1 MLHLL
6 DIEIQVFLIIKEV
19 KVLSLDNKIILALI
33 NTCKSLNNFITH
45 NNRIKII
52 IIEVQLVHIKID
64 SICQVIAKVF
74 LDKYFRLMKLQD

>member
-45 NNRIKII
+45 YNRIKII
-52 IIEVQLVHIKID
+52 IKEVQLVHIKID

>member
-52 IIEVQLVHIKID
+52 IKEVQLVHIKID

>member
-1 MLHLL
+1 MTPFSN
-6 DIEIQVFLIIKEV
+6 DLIIKEV